1 MAASLGWVAAATE
14 GGRTRAWRCA
24 VHTESTAPAE
34 ERRGGETAAW
44 RDATSSAWR
53 EATSSWELRE
63 LRELLPGNLCSTST
77 NSLSHPCCSYPT
89 FSAKNSC
96 LLMFWVFL
104 FVCCWV
110 FVLFFGFFGGRE
122 GLFDI
127 LY

>member
-34 ERRGGETAAW
+34 EGGETAAW

-53 EATSSWELRE
+53 EATSSWEL
-63 LRELLPGNLCSTST
+63 LPGNLCSTST
-77 NSLSHPCCSYPT
+77 NSLSHPCCFYPT

-96 LLMFWVFL
+96 LLMF
-104 FVCCWV
+104 FVCLVV
-110 FVLFFGFFGGRE
+110 FVGGEGGFD
-122 GLFDI
+122 L

>member
-34 ERRGGETAAW
+34 EKRGGETAAW

-53 EATSSWELRE
+53 EATSSWE

-96 LLMFWVFL
+96 LLMLLGF
-104 FVCCWV
+104 FVCLLLLLGFCFV
-110 FVLFFGFFGGRE
+110 FWFFFWGGE